1 MMFGGITIVCGILGT
16 LAGGYILDCMDATIS
31 NAFKVNSVVS
41 REYIS
46 LFVYFVLIYFYLFT
60 LHLTTW
66 LCALLVTWF

>member
-46 LFVYFVLIYFYLFT
+46 LFVYFVLIYFYLLT
-60 LHLTTW
+60 LHLTT
-66 LCALLVTWF
+66 